1 MYKKQNKTKII
12 GIIISILLIF
22 LMIYLISNKEDD
34 PLSKFIKDIIY
45 SPTRLIPNKDV
56 LNISLNKALE
66 EENKELKNILKI
78 KNSLIEFDII
88 PATIIERNT
97 SYWFNTIRINK
108 GMIDGV
114 KEGMAV
120 VSDGNLIGYI
130 ESTSKLTSTIK
141 LITSNDKTNKISVKI
156 ITKSTSI
163 NSILSTLEDGSMII
177 DGINQDTDIEVGNIV
192 QTSGLS
198 DIFPSAIPI
207 GKIDKI
213 TFDKYGISKV
223 LYVKPLTNLDNIHF
237 ISVLSRKIS

>member
-12 GIIISILLIF
+12 GIITFVLLVF
-22 LMIYLISNKEDD
+22 LMIYLISNKIDD
-34 PLSKFIKDIIY
+34 PLSKTIKDIIY
-45 SPTRLIPNKDV
+45 SPTRLIKDKDV
-56 LNISLNKALE
+56 SNITLNKELE
-66 EENKELKNILKI
+66 EENKELKDILKI
-78 KNSLIEFDII
+78 KNSLLEFDII

-97 SYWFNTIRINK
+97 SYWFNRVRINK
-108 GMIDGV
+108 GMIDGI
-114 KEGMAV
+114 KEGMAA
-120 VSDGNLIGYI
+120 VSNGNLIGYV

-156 ITKSTSI
+156 ITKTTSI

-177 DGINQDTDIEVGNIV
+177 DGISKDTDVEKGNII

-207 GKIDKI
+207 GTVDEI
-213 TFDKYGISKV
+213 TFDKYGISKI
-223 LYVKPLTNLDNIHF
+223 LYIKPLTNIDNIHF